1 MSPIDMRDKD
11 PFANAEAEP
20 KDNISTFGFIY
31 RAIIRYG
38 KVTIFFYLIIALV
51 YSYLFGT
58 SIFDFLGL

>member
-1 MSPIDMRDKD
+1 MRDKD